1 MTATAAPVGSRRSWR
16 QLAVGLIA
24 FVGAS
29 VVPNVRAVMPVEQT
43 WLLLAT
49 VVAVCAIVGWL
60 RGGRLALAVIWIAIA
75 AVLLTSFGGPAG
87 SPYDWMARGW
97 AMLLAASFGL
107 VSVVIV
113 NEAFFS
119 RALSA
124 LAISMA
130 LGFGIVLVSRGG
142 LDKVT
147 STMSTELTRRV
158 TDSNA
163 KLRDAA
169 RQPEWKAMFGQ
180 SPALQRLSEDSE
192 AQLLAIPK
200 WSTML
205 VPALLAFESLA
216 ALALGWSLYHRMS
229 EVAIGAPL
237 GKLRDFRFND
247 QLVWGV
253 AVGASIFLLK
263 AFADGKAAGLN
274 LLVFFGFLYVL
285 RGMGILAW
293 MTRGAALKA
302 MLVVA
307 AIFAWPIMAVLALII
322 GLGDTWLDW
331 RSRAE
336 PRPL

>member
-1 MTATAAPVGSRRSWR
+1 MTATAAPVRSRRPWR
-16 QLAVGLIA
+16 RFAVGLVA
-24 FVGAS
+24 FVGAP
-29 VVPNVRAVMPVEQT
+29 VVPNFRAILPIEQT
-43 WLLLAT
+43 WFLLVA
-49 VVAVCAIVGWL
+49 VVAICAIVGWL
-60 RGGRLALAVIWIAIA
+60 RGGRLALALIWIAIA
-75 AVLLTSFGGPAG
+75 AVLLTPVGGPPIG
-87 SPYDWMARGW
+87 PYDWMARGW
-97 AMLLAASFGL
+97 ALLLAASFGL

-124 LAISMA
+124 LAISVA

-142 LDKVT
+142 LDKV
-147 STMSTELTRRV
+147 STTMGAEFNRRV
-158 TDSNA
+158 VESNA
-163 KLRDAA
+163 KLRDATS
-169 RQPEWKAMFGQ
+169 QPEWKAMFDQ
-180 SPALQRLSEDSE
+180 SPALQRLSADSE

-216 ALALGWSLYHRMS
+216 ALALGWALYHRMS
-229 EVAIGAPL
+229 EVAIGPAL

-263 AFADGKAAGLN
+263 AFADGKVAGLN
-274 LLVFFGFLYVL
+274 LLVFFGFLYVI
-285 RGMGILAW
+285 RGMGILTW

-302 MLVVA
+302 MLIVA
-307 AIFAWPIMAVLALII
+307 AIFAWPLMAALAFII

-331 RSRAE
+331 RSRAQ